1 MTTTKIYSYGA
12 HIAHCPAKV
21 DTLLRKS
28 MLYYNALVELENLR
42 RAMFTGIEED
52 ASTYIAEATR
62 TVNEATVV
70 VDLAF
75 EAISKH
81 RERTRS
87 RAIPV
92 DLRSAKEAAI
102 ERKKEALATLRE
114 VKAWHRMQFEAP
126 TEEFLRRK
134 TAATSDTSLS
144 ELSELSG
151 EDLRKKIASIRE
163 RLGPIAPRLAE
174 RLNAEILETMM
185 GEPKW
190 SEHWKVVQ
198 FLERVILSYEKE
210 ARRISGL
217 PHGTYALVDDA
228 VAAAKRTQKVGD
240 LRRKWIQYEDDLP
253 INDSGRVGVQLPD
266 GLSIADLCAGNHA
279 RFKLRVETPE
289 ERAVKGL
296 GDRSARWKR
305 RNIRAVATIAIDSSD
320 SGWEYLD
327 IPISYY
333 RSLPPNAIVKWV
345 WLFVQR
351 HGMRLHY
358 DLQITIVMP
367 DDVDLGQSRR
377 AEVCIIN
384 PGWRH
389 FDDGSIRVAYVV
401 GSDGHWEDLRLPA
414 TEGKRWSVSEQM
426 KFSDSLRSASDS
438 LFNEARKVLVGM
450 LPRLPES
457 IQLQCTFIAQW
468 KDHTKLQRAVIATL
482 AESWTSN
489 SCQNAFEKWV
499 AQRKARGLDLMPT
512 LDEAAEFSPT
522 DPERWYLYCW
532 LRKDRHLYQMAIDI
546 SRKAARDRNQ
556 MFSIWAKRLSERYQR
571 VALAEGGLKKLAKK
585 TDEVASSQLRAKS
598 RVATG
603 TFVAKV
609 KEKFGKPNVIADKGV
624 NASRTCVK
632 CGHLHE
638 EIDLSRDHMYTCS
651 QCGYEQD
658 QDETNCRNRLTWLR
672 DRRGDEKTE

>member
-1 MTTTKIYSYGA
+1 VTTKLYTYGA
-12 HIAHCPAKV
+12 NIEQCPEV

-42 RAMFTGIEED
+42 RAMFIGIEED

-62 TVNEATVV
+62 TVNEATVA

-81 RERTRS
+81 REKTRTR
-87 RAIPV
+87 ALPV

-134 TAATSDTSLS
+134 TAATSDTSLSELS

-279 RFKLRVETPE
+279 RLKLRVETSE
-289 ERAVKGL
+289 ERDAKGL
-296 GDRSARWKR
+296 GNRSARWKR
-305 RNIRAVATIAIDSSD
+305 HNSRAIVTIAS
-320 SGWEYLD
+320 
-327 IPISYY
+327 
-333 RSLPPNAIVKWV
+333 
-345 WLFVQR
+345 
-351 HGMRLHY
+351 RLS
-358 DLQITIVMP
+358 
-367 DDVDLGQSRR
+367 VDL
-377 AEVCIIN
+377 
-384 PGWRH
+384 
-389 FDDGSIRVAYVV
+389 
-401 GSDGHWEDLRLPA
+401 
-414 TEGKRWSVSEQM
+414 
-426 KFSDSLRSASDS
+426 
-438 LFNEARKVLVGM
+438 
-450 LPRLPES
+450 
-457 IQLQCTFIAQW
+457 
-468 KDHTKLQRAVIATL
+468 
-482 AESWTSN
+482 
-489 SCQNAFEKWV
+489 
-499 AQRKARGLDLMPT
+499 
-512 LDEAAEFSPT
+512 
-522 DPERWYLYCW
+522 
-532 LRKDRHLYQMAIDI
+532 
-546 SRKAARDRNQ
+546 
-556 MFSIWAKRLSERYQR
+556 
-571 VALAEGGLKKLAKK
+571 
-585 TDEVASSQLRAKS
+585 
-598 RVATG
+598 
-603 TFVAKV
+603 
-609 KEKFGKPNVIADKGV
+609 
-624 NASRTCVK
+624 
-632 CGHLHE
+632 
-638 EIDLSRDHMYTCS
+638 
-651 QCGYEQD
+651 
-658 QDETNCRNRLTWLR
+658 
-672 DRRGDEKTE
+672 